1 MSCGTTTG
9 NGEEAHY
16 DTVGVEPNSM
26 APQTTT
32 KGVATFLVPATR
44 LGKVLSRL
52 RQLHNDM
59 TILQAM
65 FFIRIAAEPGVTQS
79 KLWDEFDTF
88 DSVASRAVSVL
99 GSAGVR
105 GGLKANGERRETKGL
120 ELIELVEDPEDRRF
134 KRLYLSARGHTL
146 MADIANDLRA

>member
-1 MSCGTTTG
+1 MLNDNGGEVNTVGLRYHHPEKEPNLMALETTTR
-9 NGEEAHY
+9 E
-16 DTVGVEPNSM
+16 D
-26 APQTTT
+26 
-32 KGVATFLVPATR
+32 ATFLVPATR

-65 FFIRIAAEPGVTQS
+65 FFVRVAAEPGVTQS

-88 DSVASRAVSVL
+88 DSVASCAIAVL

-105 GGLKANGERRETKGL
+105 GGLNAKGERRETKGL
-120 ELIELVEDPEDRRF
+120 GLKELVEDPKDRCF
-134 KRLYLSARGHTL
+134 KRLYLSAR
-146 MADIANDLRA
+146 